1 MYIVR
6 LTAYCFDLYF
16 KVRFYFLNNV
26 GCIVIFYLQMPVTY
40 VGLGSIY
47 NSRLGLAGGEAEQL
61 IVSHRYVSKRLL
73 SLTLLLITP
82 LTAINVTQL
91 LVLSWFSRCFII
103 RSFSLAF
110 WVCLLLLC
118 NILIYC
124 FQFINLDYSKLQYR
138 TIYFID

>member
-6 LTAYCFDLYF
+6 PTAYCFDLYF

-47 NSRLGLAGGEAEQL
+47 NARLGLAGGGAEQL

-110 WVCLLLLC
+110 
-118 NILIYC
+118 
-124 FQFINLDYSKLQYR
+124 
-138 TIYFID
+138 

>member
-6 LTAYCFDLYF
+6 PTAYCFDLYF

-26 GCIVIFYLQMPVTY
+26 GCS
-40 VGLGSIY
+40 SIY
-47 NSRLGLAGGEAEQL
+47 NARLGLAGGGAEQL

-110 WVCLLLLC
+110 WVCLLLLSK
-118 NILIYC
+118 ILIYC
-124 FQFINLDYSKLQYR
+124 FQLINLDYSKLQYIEKSIWL
-138 TIYFID
+138 TNQLD